1 MDASTAAA
9 QPVRKPRSV
18 TGGHSARYEARRAAR
33 GSTQRYAGGWTPAS
47 ACRVLEALHADSSK
61 KGKGLYQNTLE
72 VLLDDARLRAVVAAA
87 ASKGAMSKPEERLAG
102 EQLAHYAER
111 ARGLAAQLGGAATS
125 SQAAVK
131 AVLHALFKALRARRK
146 EEAATVAPLVVPQV
160 ARGPPTFAGWLSAAP
175 WTERSHDRSG
185 CRAVDAGIAKW
196 FPHWL
201 KQPAVI
207 CYGNFV
213 GRVQKERLSHDGPV
227 GPLFASGLVRTVTLP
242 TLTANGGKQ
251 YIVVSP
257 GEPSRFMTVAE
268 VARAFITLRPIAD
281 ER

>member
-61 KGKGLYQNTLE
+61 RGKGLYLQNTLE

-131 AVLHALFKALRARRK
+131 AVLHALFKALPSAPMRAPR
-146 EEAATVAPLVVPQV
+146 TLL
-160 ARGPPTFAGWLSAAP
+160 T
-175 WTERSHDRSG
+175 
-185 CRAVDAGIAKW
+185 RA
-196 FPHWL
+196 
-201 KQPAVI
+201 Q
-207 CYGNFV
+207 
-213 GRVQKERLSHDGPV
+213 R
-227 GPLFASGLVRTVTLP
+227 
-242 TLTANGGKQ
+242 
-251 YIVVSP
+251 
-257 GEPSRFMTVAE
+257 
-268 VARAFITLRPIAD
+268 RAFVRLDAWVAFPPA
-281 ER
+281 